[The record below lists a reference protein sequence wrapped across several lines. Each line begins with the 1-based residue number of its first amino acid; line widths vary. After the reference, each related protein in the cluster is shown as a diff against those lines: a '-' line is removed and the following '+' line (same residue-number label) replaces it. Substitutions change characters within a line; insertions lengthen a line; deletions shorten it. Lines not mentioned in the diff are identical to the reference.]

1 MGSAQY
7 SAPST
12 PQQYLFSHEKL
23 GHIVGWTR
31 GSDVVQFRGIPYASI
46 PGRFRQSIL
55 TSSLPSQPFEATNAG
70 PYCPQPF
77 QPYFEHWKAPLPI
90 DWPVLETP
98 RPEEFECLN
107 LSLTIPRSSLES
119 TGKKM
124 PVLLF
129 IHGGA
134 FVCGSQCIQ
143 LSGREVFDGTRI
155 VRHSIEL
162 GKDIIVATIN
172 YRVGPLGFLACRQL
186 SELNEKH
193 GEAVGNYGLHD
204 QARAIEWL
212 SNFVA
217 GFGGDPNNITIQGTS
232 AGAAS
237 CHLQCTFPE
246 RKFQRA
252 ILASGT
258 ALGIGPMPLEFHQ
271 KIYDRV
277 VESVTRTSSSDN
289 ALEQLLSCN
298 TSVLTDDIPWTV
310 CHPLIEDTFIH
321 RSSYIGAP
329 RDDGAPDIMVGATA
343 FEEDLCQLFLMD
355 FDKGEPKSDGDILK
369 QLQSTVETNH
379 TFVDNNMF
387 PDQFSNVF
395 KAYNVQE
402 IMASPSKHIE
412 GISSLLGNI
421 LFDFPTLY
429 LPIATYKSG
438 SSSRIWLYRYSITN
452 TYPASHSYR
461 KAHHGV
467 NDLLLFNPAPEMI
480 PEEDRAS
487 WGAGVLQTQR
497 SWIEFANGES
507 PWTPVRRDL
516 SLDSVSNLGPI
527 FHFAD
532 HGKSREFDTL
542 RECVGE
548 YLVKR
553 YNSILQISR
562 LSI

>member
-1 MGSAQY
+1 MGSIECSVPSKSHQY
-7 SAPST
+7 S
-12 PQQYLFSHEKL
+12 FSHEKL

-31 GSDVVQFRGIPYASI
+31 GGDVVQFRGIPYATI

-55 TSSLPSQPFEATNAG
+55 TTSLPNEPFLATNAG
-70 PYCPQPF
+70 PYCPQPY
-77 QPYFEHWKAPLPI
+77 QPYFEYWKAPLPI
-90 DWPVLETP
+90 DWPVLDLP
-98 RPEEFECLN
+98 KPEEFGCLN
-107 LSLTIPRSSLES
+107 LALTIPRSSLES
-119 TGKKM
+119 AGKKT
-124 PVLLF
+124 PVLVF

-134 FVCGSQCIQ
+134 FVGGSQCIQ
-143 LSGREVFDGTRI
+143 LSGREVFDGTGI
-155 VRHSIEL
+155 VRHSMEL

-172 YRVGPLGFLACRQL
+172 YRVGPLSFLACHQL
-186 SELNEKH
+186 SEFNQKH

-212 SNFVA
+212 SKFVA

-252 ILASGT
+252 IIASGT

-271 KIYDRV
+271 NIYDRV
-277 VESVTRTSSSDN
+277 MEAVAPTSTSDR
-289 ALEQLLSCN
+289 AFEELLSCN
-298 TSVLTDDIPWTV
+298 TSVLTDDVPWTV
-310 CHPLIEDTFIH
+310 CHPLIEDNFIH
-321 RSSYIGAP
+321 KSSYIGAP
-329 RDDGAPDIMVGATA
+329 SYDGAPDIMVGATA
-343 FEEDLCQLFLMD
+343 FEEDLCQLLLMD
-355 FDKGEPKSDGDILK
+355 FAKGKIKSDEDILK
-369 QLQSTVETNH
+369 QLRSTIETNH
-379 TFVDNNMF
+379 TFADHNEF

-395 KAYNVQE
+395 KAYDLQE
-402 IMASPSKHIE
+402 AMVCPSKHIE

-438 SSSRIWLYRYSITN
+438 NSSRVWLYRYSITN

-467 NDLLLFNPAPEMI
+467 NDLFVFNPAPEMI

-487 WGAGVLQTQR
+487 WDAGVLQTQR
-497 SWIEFANGES
+497 SWIEFANGEN
-507 PWTPVRRDL
+507 PWTPVRRE
-516 SLDSVSNLGPI
+516 SSVNSVSTLGPI

-542 RECVGE
+542 QECVAE
-548 YLVKR
+548 DLVKR
-553 YNSILQISR
+553 YNSLLQISR